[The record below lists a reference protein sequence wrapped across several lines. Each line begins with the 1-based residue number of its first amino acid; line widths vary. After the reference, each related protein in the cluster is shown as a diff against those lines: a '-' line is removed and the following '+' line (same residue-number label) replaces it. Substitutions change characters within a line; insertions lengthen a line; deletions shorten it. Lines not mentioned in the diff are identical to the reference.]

1 MARLLLWAGL
11 ALLLQLQLGTA
22 FKLVCYLTS
31 WAQYRPSPAFL
42 FPEDLDP
49 YLCTHLVYAFAS
61 MQNNR
66 ITPTERNDEEKMYP
80 QLKSLKE
87 RNKELHILLSIGGWY
102 FGTNRFTRMLS
113 TFENRQTFI
122 FSVTDFLRKHDFDG
136 LDLFFQYPTFRGSPK
151 EDRGRF
157 TSLIQELVVA
167 FRNEAQATK
176 RNRLLL
182 TAAVSGDHNI
192 INHAYDVS
200 TIARLLD
207 YISVLTYDFH
217 GSWEVVTGHNSP
229 LYGRNW
235 ENNKVDYL
243 NCEVAM
249 KIWKKKGAPP
259 EKLIM
264 GFPAYGRTFDI
275 LSSNHGVGAPAFG
288 PSSPGNYTQE
298 SGFLAYY
305 EGATIQWIKEQKV
318 SYAYKKSDWVGYDD
332 VYSFISKAWFIKDE
346 NYGGAMVWSLD
357 LDDFSGSFCGQG
369 PFPLVKALKDAL
381 LTSSTVPLT
390 LPSLTSFQTFPDVST
405 STPGGKTSQRKIQAP
420 LTITSY
426 ALEESP
432 NPTSSSNSQNAFK
445 VNLFISQLLK
455 KTSSAAR
462 NTAIPSV
469 GSSPP
474 QTTPILETT
483 TQAPDT
489 PSTVPVDESSS
500 PVSSTV
506 SSNNF
511 LTLEGTT
518 QAPDTPSTVPVDES
532 GSPVSSTFP
541 SNNFS
546 TFIPL
551 PQTINQDISL

>member
-87 RNKELHILLSIGGWY
+87 RNKDLRILLSIGGWY
-102 FGTNRFTRMLS
+102 FGTNRFTKMLS

-122 FSVTDFLRKHDFDG
+122 FSVIVFLRKHGFDG

-157 TSLIQELVVA
+157 TSLIQELLVA
-167 FRNEAQATK
+167 FHNEAQDTEQS
-176 RNRLLL
+176 RLLL
-182 TAAVSGDHNI
+182 TAAVSGDYKI
-192 INHAYDVS
+192 ISHAYDVS

-207 YISVLTYDFH
+207 YVSVLTYDFH

-243 NCEVAM
+243 NCEIAM

-259 EKLIM
+259 EKLVM
-264 GFPAYGRTFDI
+264 GFPAYGRTFHI
-275 LSSNHGVGAPAFG
+275 LSSSHGIGAPAFG

-305 EGATIQWIKEQKV
+305 EICTFLKEATIKWIKEQKV
-318 SYAYKKSDWVGYDD
+318 FYAYKRNDWVGYDD
-332 VYSFISKAWFIKDE
+332 VYSFLHKAWFIKNE

-357 LDDFSGSFCGQG
+357 LDDFRGSFCGQG
-369 PFPLVKALKDAL
+369 PFPLVKTLKDAL
-381 LTSSTVPLT
+381 LTSSTLTLT
-390 LPSLTSFQTFPDVST
+390 LPSPTSFQTSPDVST
-405 STPGGKTSQRKIQAP
+405 PGGNTSQQNIRAP

-426 ALEESP
+426 TLEEHP
-432 NPTSSSNSQNAFK
+432 NPTSGSNSQNAFR
-445 VNLFISQLLK
+445 VNFFISQLLK
-455 KTSSAAR
+455 KTSSAPR
-462 NTAIPSV
+462 NPAIPPV

-474 QTTPILETT
+474 QTTPILEATTQAPDNPTTVPVLEGSSFISSTVPSNNFPTLEAT

-489 PSTVPVDESSS
+489 PSTLLVNEGSS
-500 PVSSTV
+500 PVGSTI
-506 SSNNF
+506 
-511 LTLEGTT
+511 
-518 QAPDTPSTVPVDES
+518 
-532 GSPVSSTFP
+532 P

-546 TFIPL
+546 TFTPL
-551 PQTINQDISL
+551 P